1 MNNMLLEAKNISK
14 FYKTA
19 GEEFYAIQD
28 VGITINKGDY
38 TAIVGPS
45 GAGKSTLMHILG
57 GLDTPS
63 SGKLIGA
70 GEDVYGLSEPA
81 RAGWRRKYIGFVF
94 QFFHLIEEL
103 NVMENITLSAFKLK
117 PKEAR
122 ARAME
127 LLNYLGIEKRAKFF
141 PSQLSGGEK
150 QKCAIARAMINQ
162 PQILLCDE
170 PTGNL
175 DHDSQGKVTQ
185 LLEKLNKEQ
194 NVAVILVTHNL
205 ELAKR
210 AKTMVRMESGRVC

>member
-70 GEDVYGLSEPA
+70 GEDVYGLSEPE